1 LHFYIFSGGSLVKG
15 EFLSL
20 SVFVLDESISQQGGE
35 IFVIFGLRPSKG
47 ERFSAFHHGFL
58 KRGEIFVWCFGKGF
72 EHVDFP

>member
-1 LHFYIFSGGSLVKG
+1 
-15 EFLSL
+15 
-20 SVFVLDESISQQGGE
+20 VFVLDESISQQGGE